1 MMYDIIYKF
10 VDSGVS
16 VLEGL
21 KCSAAIKRTI
31 ADRVLDKQLAV
42 LDDEADMFDMGDGK
56 PTSLIMC
63 EAGNEDFKPDAEM
76 AMAFVMNLRS
86 GVALRRRVEKAVEP
100 DSGDFGDVFG
110 AVLSRLAGG
119 MALRPCEEDFTM
131 LLDVAEALM
140 DHAESWL
147 DGHDEIED
155 LPNEVYA
162 MIGIELAMAAAFV
175 EAIIAVVSDEHS
187 ELIEG
192 DVESISARAEELSE
206 AVDDMLAVTREALH
220 TGSDC
225 GHCSNCDEGCDC
237 DGEGCECKEGCR
249 RRTDRD

>member
-100 DSGDFGDVFG
+100 DFGDFGDVLS
-110 AVLSRLAGG
+110 AALSRITGG
-119 MALRPCEEDFTM
+119 MTLRPCEEDFTM
-131 LLDVAEALM
+131 LPSSMTA
-140 DHAESWL
+140 
-147 DGHDEIED
+147 
-155 LPNEVYA
+155 PK
-162 MIGIELAMAAAFV
+162 
-175 EAIIAVVSDEHS
+175 
-187 ELIEG
+187 
-192 DVESISARAEELSE
+192 
-206 AVDDMLAVTREALH
+206 
-220 TGSDC
+220 
-225 GHCSNCDEGCDC
+225 NCPME
-237 DGEGCECKEGCR
+237 
-249 RRTDRD
+249 TLL